1 MVGWWILGVALVIFI
16 IAMTAVFLT
25 KGREAMDQAHA
36 TASKVPGLKQ
46 VLGSKART
54 YDPEKDVE
62 CTECAICL
70 VDFSVDDPKPL
81 VELKCSNKHIFHL
94 ECMEGWIEQQ

>member
-1 MVGWWILGVALVIFI
+1 MIGWWILGWTLFIFVVVMTVIFC
-16 IAMTAVFLT
+16 F
-25 KGREAMDQAHA
+25 KGREAMNQAQE
-36 TASKVPGLKQ
+36 TASKVPGLKE

-54 YDPEKDVE
+54 FDPEKDIE